1 MAEPTQIP
9 RPSLHDAL
17 VTKLR
22 AMILDRELKPGDKIS
37 EAALCERFGVSRTP
51 LREALKVLAAE
62 GIIEL
67 LPHRGATIARISED
81 EVDELFP
88 IMAAL
93 EGLAGELACERAS
106 DADIA
111 RVRKLHEAMIKAWR
125 ASDEVQYL
133 RFNRAIH
140 EAMFEIARNDA
151 LKAMYQQMLTR
162 IHSSRFVVRKSEA
175 NWQNAVQEHEEI
187 MSALAA
193 RDKRRLPR
201 LLRRHVTGTTVSI
214 AKEAL
219 AEAEETQAKPAPRRR
234 AGARRPST

>member
-1 MAEPTQIP
+1 MAEPTHIP
-9 RPSLHDAL
+9 RPNLHDAL
-17 VTKLR
+17 VTNLR
-22 AMILDRELKPGDKIS
+22 GMILDRALKPGEKIS
-37 EAALCERFGVSRTP
+37 EQALCERFGVSRTP

-62 GIIEL
+62 GIVEL
-67 LPHRGATIARISED
+67 LPHRGATIARITED

-93 EGLAGELACERAS
+93 EGLAGELACEQAS

-111 RVRKLHEAMIKAWR
+111 RVRKLHDAMIKAYR
-125 ASDEVQYL
+125 AGDEVQYL

-151 LKAMYQQMLTR
+151 LKSMYQQILTR

-175 NWQNAVQEHEEI
+175 NWKSAVQEHEEI
-187 MSALAA
+187 MAALAA
-193 RDKRRLPR
+193 RDKRRLPK
-201 LLRRHVTGTTVSI
+201 LLRKHVTGTTISI

-219 AEAEETQAKPAPRRR
+219 AQAAEAQPDPAPRRR
-234 AGARRPST
+234 TAKVRRA